1 MKTTEKYLW
10 CVFIVIVIGVVGYCV
25 YSDYQE
31 AGVYKDCVSVN
42 SLDVQRQDQIE
53 LYCHEIARGE

>member
-1 MKTTEKYLW
+1 MKTTEKLIW
-10 CVFIVIVIGVVGYCV
+10 SVFIVIVVGVAGYCA

-31 AGVYKDCVSVN
+31 AGVYKDCIAIN
-42 SLDVQRQDQIE
+42 SLDVERQDQIK